1 MTAMTS
7 ITMKL
12 TAKELG
18 LLCSL
23 ASAQLFRR
31 EFIDARL
38 PGYQSD
44 PVELGRGK
52 KLVER
57 LRMMT
62 DLAKRIPLPR
72 RNGEA
77 A

>member
-1 MTAMTS
+1 MTATTS
-7 ITMKL
+7 ITVKL

-23 ASAQLFRR
+23 ASAQLFHR

-38 PGYQSD
+38 PGYQCD
-44 PVELGRGK
+44 PAELGLGK
-52 KLVER
+52 SLIER
-57 LRMMT
+57 LRFMT
-62 DLAKRIPLPR
+62 NLAKKNPLPQR
-72 RNGEA
+72 KGTA